1 MGRTIKTTDMPISNA
16 YTFLKR
22 FEKNAEF
29 RRQCNACRDHKE
41 LMEMLHP
48 HELSFTPLELEN
60 TFNALLVQCQSHE
73 QGEYVL
79 ELKMS
84 LARFI

>member
-1 MGRTIKTTDMPISNA
+1 MPISNA

-22 FEKNAEF
+22 FEKEVEF
-29 RRQCNACRDHKE
+29 RRQCNACRNPKE
-41 LMEMLHP
+41 LMTLLQQDN
-48 HELSFTPLELEN
+48 LSFTPLELEN

-79 ELKMS
+79 QLKTC
-84 LARFI
+84 LARFM

>member
-1 MGRTIKTTDMPISNA
+1 MLKFWIMPISNA

-22 FEKNAEF
+22 FEKDVEF
-29 RRQCNACRDHKE
+29 RRQCNACLNHKE
-41 LMEMLHP
+41 LMEMLH
-48 HELSFTPLELEN
+48 LQGLFFTPLELEN

-79 ELKMS
+79 QLKTCM
-84 LARFI
+84 ARFI

>member
-1 MGRTIKTTDMPISNA
+1 MPISNA

-22 FEKNAEF
+22 FEKDVEF
-29 RRQCNACRDHKE
+29 RWQCNACRDHKE
-41 LMEMLHP
+41 LMEMLHLQ
-48 HELSFTPLELEN
+48 ELFFTPLELEN

-79 ELKMS
+79 QLKTCM
-84 LARFI
+84 ARFI